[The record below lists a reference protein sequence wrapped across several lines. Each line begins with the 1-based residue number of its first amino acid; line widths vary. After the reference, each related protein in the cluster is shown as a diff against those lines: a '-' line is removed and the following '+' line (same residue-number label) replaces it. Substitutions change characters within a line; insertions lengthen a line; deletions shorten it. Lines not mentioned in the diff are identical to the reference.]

1 MKNPDYQLKSDSVS
15 YNLDSE
21 IARFYTRSYIW
32 NKDDEFLTALKGSY
46 DRKADLYT
54 FTDQSYILTKTPTC
68 CADCCPKR
76 MARSRSNSMIRMCCS
91 A

>member
-1 MKNPDYQLKSDSVS
+1 MEHLIFIREAIT
-15 YNLDSE
+15 DSE

-54 FTDQSYILTKTPTC
+54 FTDQSYILTKTREVW
-68 CADCCPKR
+68 ADTILYTLCW
-76 MARSRSNSMIRMCCS
+76 
-91 A
+91 